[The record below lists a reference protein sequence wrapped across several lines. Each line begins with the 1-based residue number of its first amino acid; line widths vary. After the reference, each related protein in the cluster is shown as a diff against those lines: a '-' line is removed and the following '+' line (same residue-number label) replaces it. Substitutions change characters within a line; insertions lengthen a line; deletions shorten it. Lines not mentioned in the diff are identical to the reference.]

1 MELRR
6 ITSQYGTSTGKNISV
21 QSAEE
26 QSSINNRYANTAD
39 RR

>member
-6 ITSQYGTSTGKNISV
+6 IMNRYGTNTGKNIYV

-26 QSSINNRYANTAD
+26 QSSINNIYASTAD